1 MANQALM
8 SKVIQIKIQADDDRR
23 HDVEARADA
32 DHCFDRNEAGTEDN
46 GVGRGRDGQ
55 HEGEGCAHG
64 RRQHQQHRFI
74 VQIDREPSHNGQRV
88 RLALSYYTR
97 EVYFTADIDLA
108 YADREA
114 LDEVLRELGFVKKG
128 RYWTHTG
135 LDIAV
140 EAPAAALAGEDA
152 RRETVELEG
161 GLFCVV
167 IGLEDLIIGTQYL
180 LPNFLY
186 SCRQK
191 VGKISETFRFFPK
204 FSKTVEFSLFE
215 LAYLYI

>member
-1 MANQALM
+1 
-8 SKVIQIKIQADDDRR
+8 
-23 HDVEARADA
+23 
-32 DHCFDRNEAGTEDN
+32 
-46 GVGRGRDGQ
+46 
-55 HEGEGCAHG
+55 
-64 RRQHQQHRFI
+64 
-74 VQIDREPSHNGQRV
+74 
-88 RLALSYYTR
+88 LSYYTR